1 MSKMAKLT
9 LGGSPKSNVFIMS
22 SFSILT
28 IPVAKCFSESLNS
41 LLLLLLDLL
50 LLSLAFD
57 ESFLHLS
64 ISFIFFFISICF
76 VEGEGLL
83 LDA

>member
-41 LLLLLLDLL
+41 LLLLLDLL

-57 ESFLHLS
+57 ESFWHLS
-64 ISFIFFFISICF
+64 SSFIFFFISICF

-83 LDA
+83 LDV